1 MSEINLWSDDWE
13 DWEDEDGCYNGT
25 LFDFTFQ
32 KKLYLQVHRGGGG
45 GLSGRGSKAA
55 SINNSIILI

>member
-32 KKLYLQVHRGGGG
+32 KKLYLQVHGGGG
-45 GLSGRGSKAA
+45 GGSLGEALQRPVLTIV
-55 SINNSIILI
+55 SF

>member
-32 KKLYLQVHRGGGG
+32 KKLYLQVHGGEGGG
-45 GLSGRGSKAA
+45 GLSWSGSKAA
-55 SINNSIILI
+55 SINI